1 MANRQNDIVLFTRRK
16 SFGKCDDNK
25 IIREVGQTRH
35 QKQSMLKLGKHSTRS
50 KMMGNKTMII
60 ERARNGIAKL
70 VVLDNAGN
78 GKKKRKE
85 KKSNFKR
92 EEKTTM
98 GGESINKRHKQIDIK
113 FILKKENLA
122 EEANKK

>member
-1 MANRQNDIVLFTRRK
+1 MANRQNDIVLFTRIK

-35 QKQSMLKLGKHSTRS
+35 QKQSILKLGKHSTRS
-50 KMMGNKTMII
+50 KMMGSKTMII

-85 KKSNFKR
+85 KKKQLHKR
-92 EEKTTM
+92 REDNNGRK
-98 GGESINKRHKQIDIK
+98 
-113 FILKKENLA
+113 
-122 EEANKK
+122 